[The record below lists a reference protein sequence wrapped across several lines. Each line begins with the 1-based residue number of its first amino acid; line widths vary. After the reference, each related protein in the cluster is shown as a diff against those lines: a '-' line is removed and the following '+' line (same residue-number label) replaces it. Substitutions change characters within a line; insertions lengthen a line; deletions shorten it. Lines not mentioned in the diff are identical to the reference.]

1 MTAKERFK
9 KAALTRQAGCPLFEG
24 RELADLEAVEG
35 EIVTL
40 VDAFPLTGKKGRY
53 YVVVFKEYPNNFF
66 FSCKALTDI
75 IDEGAAIANEENISL
90 AEVIEGVAVS
100 IQAMERTKDGNRFR
114 PVHVVE

>member
-24 RELADLEAVEG
+24 RENAELDALEG

-53 YVVVFKEYPNNFF
+53 YVVVFKEYPQNFF

-75 IDEGAAIANEENISL
+75 IDEGAAIANEENIPI

-100 IQAMERTKDGNRFR
+100 IQAKERTKDGNNFR